1 MLKENDETENF
12 PDMSHLD
19 NRHSVFP
26 IVLDP
31 FSGYKY
37 QKEPC
42 VNQTLHVNGTEE
54 NDDKYMSQHPLGK
67 FLIRC
72 DIFISR

>member
-37 QKEPC
+37 QTEPC
-42 VNQTLHVNGTEE
+42 VDQKLHPNGTGG
-54 NDDKYMSQHPLGK
+54 NVDKDMSQHPLGK
-67 FLIRC
+67 FENR
-72 DIFISR
+72 